1 MSFVSKHAKL
11 LITAVCCLALGAGA
25 SAIATAGAS
34 TSSHAGASRA
44 QARLAGARAGVLRR
58 LARRTVHA
66 NLVVAT
72 RTGFANVTLDRGKV
86 DSVSGRQLTLTE
98 GTKAN
103 SYKTLTL
110 TIPPGARI
118 RDNRQLA
125 AMSAIKPGQ
134 RVIVLQAPRRTFV
147 FAHTPRSGGGF

>member
-11 LITAVCCLALGAGA
+11 LITAVCCLAVGAGA

-34 TSSHAGASRA
+34 TSSHAGAGRA
-44 QARLAGARAGVLRR
+44 QAALAGARAGALRR

-72 RTGFANVTLDRGKV
+72 RTGFANATLDRGKV
-86 DSVSGRQLTLTE
+86 DSVSGRQLTMTE
-98 GTKAN
+98 GTKAS
-103 SYKTLTL
+103 SYKTVSM
-110 TIPPGARI
+110 TIPSGARI

-134 RVIVLQAPRRTFV
+134 RVIVLQAPRHTFV
-147 FAHTPRSGGGF
+147 FAHTPRSSGGL